1 MNGQRQFLWIM
12 VVMGLVVL
20 AGCGGQ
26 AAPAQVSESV
36 EPSSDPLVVTVSI
49 IPQSYFV
56 DQIGGDYVKANVMV
70 GAGASPHSYEPTPE
84 QMRALSESVAYFRIG
99 VEFENAWMDK
109 IASANEAMRIV
120 DTTAG
125 IERLPLAAH
134 SHGEEEEH
142 AEEGHAEHEEGLDPH
157 VWTSPELVKIQSQ
170 IIYETLAELDPDH
183 QQAYKTNLDTFIAAI
198 DALEAELHGTLQ
210 DVSGQKFIVFHPA
223 WGYFAHDFG
232 LEQIPVEVGGQ
243 EPSAQELAAL
253 ITEAKEEDVHV
264 VFAQPEF
271 STRAAETIADEI
283 DGEVLLIS
291 PLAYDWLENMRSVA
305 ATFASA
311 LGQ

>member
-1 MNGQRQFLWIM
+1 M
-12 VVMGLVVL
+12 
-20 AGCGGQ
+20 
-26 AAPAQVSESV
+26 
-36 EPSSDPLVVTVSI
+36 LVVTVSI
-49 IPQSYFV
+49 LPQAYFV
-56 DQIGGDYVKANVMV
+56 DRIGGDYVETNVMV
-70 GAGASPHSYEPTPE
+70 DAGDDPHSYEPTPE
-84 QMRALSESVAYFRIG
+84 QMRALSESAAYFRIG

-125 IERLPLAAH
+125 IERLPMATH

-142 AEEGHAEHEEGLDPH
+142 AEEGHDEHEEGLDPH
-157 VWTSPELVKIQSQ
+157 VWTSPELVKVQSQ
-170 IIYETLAELDPDH
+170 IIYETLADLDPGH
-183 QQAYKTNLDTFIAAI
+183 QQAYKTNLDAFLADINL
-198 DALEAELHGTLQ
+198 LEADLHETLRG
-210 DVSGQKFIVFHPA
+210 VSGHKFIVFHPS
-223 WGYFAHDFG
+223 WGYFARDFG
-232 LEQIPVEVGGQ
+232 LEQVPVEVGGQ
-243 EPSAQELAAL
+243 EPSARELAAL
-253 ITEAKEEDVHV
+253 IAEAREEGAHI

-305 ATFASA
+305 TTFAST

>member
-26 AAPAQVSESV
+26 AAPAQVSEGVGTTSG
-36 EPSSDPLVVTVSI
+36 PLVVTVSI
-49 IPQSYFV
+49 LPQAYFV
-56 DQIGGDYVKANVMV
+56 DQIGGDYVKTNVMV
-70 GAGASPHSYEPTPE
+70 DAGDDPHSYEPTPE
-84 QMRALSESVAYFRIG
+84 QMRALSESAAYFRIG
-99 VEFENAWMDK
+99 VEFEDAWMDK
-109 IASANEAMRIV
+109 IASANAAMRIV

-125 IERLPLAAH
+125 IERLPMAEH
-134 SHGEEEEH
+134 SHGEEGHGEEEEH
-142 AEEGHAEHEEGLDPH
+142 DHEGEPDPH

-170 IIYETLAELDPDH
+170 IICDTLVEIDPEHEQTYKANLETFFGEIELLEADLRETLE
-183 QQAYKTNLDTFIAAI
+183 
-198 DALEAELHGTLQ
+198 G
-210 DVSGQKFIVFHPA
+210 VSGQKFLVFHPS
-223 WGYFAHDFG
+223 WGYFARDFG
-232 LEQIPVEVGGQ
+232 LEQVPVEVGGQ

-253 ITEAKEEDVHV
+253 IAEAREENIHI

-291 PLAYDWLENMRSVA
+291 PLAYNWLENMRSVA
-305 ATFASA
+305 ALFAST
-311 LGQ
+311 LGD